1 MARKNVFVSMGF
13 PYTESHR
20 GFLDALIE
28 LLRSCDVEPR
38 VMNKT
43 DYPTRN
49 PLTDISQVMR
59 ECHGAIVVAFERTY
73 FESGLEK
80 QQIALKS
87 VRYTTPWNQIEASLA
102 FALGIPIIVLM
113 ESGLPE
119 EGLLEQKYDWY
130 VDRVSI
136 SAAALSDKD
145 VRNRIMAWCRH
156 LQTANVPENRG
167 KIDAEMTIKALMQ
180 MLTLKSAGALAVLVF
195 GIFVLGVLI
204 GRSAVGTFLLN
215 LVGKSAP

>member
-1 MARKNVFVSMGF
+1 MATKNVFVSMGF

-113 ESGLPE
+113 ESGLRE

-145 VRNRIMAWCRH
+145 VRNRIMAWC
-156 LQTANVPENRG
+156 
-167 KIDAEMTIKALMQ
+167 LMQ

>member
-1 MARKNVFVSMGF
+1 
-13 PYTESHR
+13 
-20 GFLDALIE
+20 
-28 LLRSCDVEPR
+28 
-38 VMNKT
+38 
-43 DYPTRN
+43 
-49 PLTDISQVMR
+49 
-59 ECHGAIVVAFERTY
+59 
-73 FESGLEK
+73 
-80 QQIALKS
+80 
-87 VRYTTPWNQIEASLA
+87 
-102 FALGIPIIVLM
+102 M
-113 ESGLPE
+113 ESGLRE

-145 VRNRIMAWCRH
+145 VRNRIMAWC
-156 LQTANVPENRG
+156 
-167 KIDAEMTIKALMQ
+167 LMQ

>member
-73 FESGLEK
+73 FESGLESRSRLSRCATQRLGTRSK
-80 QQIALKS
+80 LRWRLLS
-87 VRYTTPWNQIEASLA
+87 GFPSL
-102 FALGIPIIVLM
+102 
-113 ESGLPE
+113 
-119 EGLLEQKYDWY
+119 
-130 VDRVSI
+130 
-136 SAAALSDKD
+136 
-145 VRNRIMAWCRH
+145 C
-156 LQTANVPENRG
+156 
-167 KIDAEMTIKALMQ
+167 
-180 MLTLKSAGALAVLVF
+180 
-195 GIFVLGVLI
+195 
-204 GRSAVGTFLLN
+204 
-215 LVGKSAP
+215 

>member
-73 FESGLEK
+73 FKSGLEK

-113 ESGLPE
+113 ESGLRE

-145 VRNRIMAWCRH
+145 VRNQIMAWCRH

>member
-87 VRYTTPWNQIEASLA
+87 VLSRQ
-102 FALGIPIIVLM
+102 
-113 ESGLPE
+113 
-119 EGLLEQKYDWY
+119 
-130 VDRVSI
+130 
-136 SAAALSDKD
+136 AALC
-145 VRNRIMAWCRH
+145 IG
-156 LQTANVPENRG
+156 L
-167 KIDAEMTIKALMQ
+167 
-180 MLTLKSAGALAVLVF
+180 GAP
-195 GIFVLGVLI
+195 
-204 GRSAVGTFLLN
+204 
-215 LVGKSAP
+215 APKQIQS

>member
-59 ECHGAIVVAFERTY
+59 ECHGAIVVAFERK
-73 FESGLEK
+73 G
-80 QQIALKS
+80 
-87 VRYTTPWNQIEASLA
+87 
-102 FALGIPIIVLM
+102 
-113 ESGLPE
+113 
-119 EGLLEQKYDWY
+119 GLLCDPIPEGAAEL
-130 VDRVSI
+130 RVR
-136 SAAALSDKD
+136 A
-145 VRNRIMAWCRH
+145 
-156 LQTANVPENRG
+156 
-167 KIDAEMTIKALMQ
+167 
-180 MLTLKSAGALAVLVF
+180 
-195 GIFVLGVLI
+195 
-204 GRSAVGTFLLN
+204 
-215 LVGKSAP
+215 

>member
-113 ESGLPE
+113 ESGLRE

-145 VRNRIMAWCRH
+145 VRMNH
-156 LQTANVPENRG
+156 GLVPSSADG
-167 KIDAEMTIKALMQ
+167 KRT
-180 MLTLKSAGALAVLVF
+180 
-195 GIFVLGVLI
+195 
-204 GRSAVGTFLLN
+204 
-215 LVGKSAP
+215 

>member
-80 QQIALKS
+80 QQIALSRCATQRLGTRSKL
-87 VRYTTPWNQIEASLA
+87 RWRLLLGFPSL
-102 FALGIPIIVLM
+102 
-113 ESGLPE
+113 
-119 EGLLEQKYDWY
+119 
-130 VDRVSI
+130 
-136 SAAALSDKD
+136 
-145 VRNRIMAWCRH
+145 C
-156 LQTANVPENRG
+156 
-167 KIDAEMTIKALMQ
+167 
-180 MLTLKSAGALAVLVF
+180 
-195 GIFVLGVLI
+195 
-204 GRSAVGTFLLN
+204 
-215 LVGKSAP
+215 